1 MDGDSYGF
9 GGLTWPLVK
18 ALAPWREACSN
29 RRAMRKSL
37 FGFALACVFAA
48 GCKDSSSKPTTGPA
62 ADDSTDTAHRSG
74 KIDLGSRRPSSP
86 GDTHADTGSGSG
98 SGSGERP
105 KLEDLE
111 DRRKARLAQFDTDG
125 DGKISEQERKVA
137 RHKRAEDMRTKADA
151 NGDGKVTID
160 ELSNG
165 TFRRMDPAAID
176 TNKDGD
182 ISVDE
187 LDVALEARSRQWGNG
202 RLGRI
207 PGADR
212 GDRMRR
218 GPRGGSGSAT
228 D

>member
-1 MDGDSYGF
+1 
-9 GGLTWPLVK
+9 
-18 ALAPWREACSN
+18 
-29 RRAMRKSL
+29 MRKSL
-37 FGFALACVFAA
+37 SGFALVCVLAA
-48 GCKDSSSKPTTGPA
+48 GCKESSSKPTASSGS
-62 ADDSTDTAHRSG
+62 DDQGSTDTAHPSRSG
-74 KIDLGSRRPSSP
+74 KIDLGSRRPSLP
-86 GDTHADTGSGSG
+86 GDDPHADTG
-98 SGSGERP
+98 GSGERP

-111 DRRKARLAQFDTDG
+111 NRRNARLAQFDTDG

-151 NGDGKVTID
+151 NGDGKVTVD
-160 ELSNG
+160 ELASG
-165 TFRRMDPAAID
+165 TFRLDPASID

-187 LDVALEARSRQWGNG
+187 LDAALEARSKQWGNG

-212 GDRMRR
+212 GDRMRP
-218 GPRGGSGSAT
+218 GPRRGSGSAT